1 MPASEIWLRW
11 QGALRA
17 KWHKMIK
24 TYWGRLVLGA
34 GSGIV
39 VALLLFKV
47 HLLGDDPLE
56 FDAFRLETL
65 VIVAF
70 AYLGGRSALGGYNAI
85 TNAKSAASAATCAHP
100 RLLQFSLARLIVGT
114 ALIAAI
120 LGIYGAQR
128 VPEGIAIFWA
138 GLALLS
144 TLFPRIERISG
155 AACALF
161 ASLALVHALPQP
173 YNWPLSV
180 FGPDVAPLAFEILYL
195 ACLAVPVILLR
206 LFGGLYAWEL
216 LVGAAIWG
224 LLPVSAVLAPKLVPG
239 GIPPSLQIE
248 MIFPWLA
255 TTLAVELLARLH
267 APKRE

>member
-1 MPASEIWLRW
+1 MLRT
-11 QGALRA
+11 
-17 KWHKMIK
+17 KWHKTMK
-24 TYWGRLVLGA
+24 SYWGRLILGA
-34 GSGIV
+34 GSGTV

-47 HLLGDDPLE
+47 HLLGGDPLE
-56 FDAFRLETL
+56 FDAFRLERL
-65 VIVAF
+65 VTVAF
-70 AYLGGRSALGGYNAI
+70 AYLGGRSALGGYKSTA
-85 TNAKSAASAATCAHP
+85 NAKAAASVATCDRPHM
-100 RLLQFSLARLIVGT
+100 LQFSLARLIVGT

-128 VPEGIAIFWA
+128 VPEGLAIFWA

-144 TLFPRIERISG
+144 TVLPRIERISG

-161 ASLALVHALPQP
+161 ASLALVHAIPQP

-180 FGPDVAPLAFEILYL
+180 FGPDVAPLIFEILYL

-224 LLPVSAVLAPKLVPG
+224 LLPMSAVLMPTFVPG
-239 GIPPSLQIE
+239 GIPPSLQIGT
-248 MIFPWLA
+248 IIPWLA
-255 TTLAVELLARLH
+255 TTLAVELIARLH
-267 APKRE
+267 APKR